1 MKIVLLSISSKK
13 EAWLEDTK
21 SIYTDKISKMNPFQ
35 VEELKPV
42 KIERDDSDKK
52 RKLECQNI
60 MAFLKADDWVV
71 LFDEKGQNMSSIA
84 FSKFVEQSLGSSKK
98 RMVFIIGGAY
108 GVDESIKQRAN
119 KVLAISSFTL
129 NHRVAF
135 LVSLEQIYRA
145 FAIIKG
151 LPYHNE

>member
-13 EAWLEDTK
+13 EAWLEEAK
-21 SIYTDKISKMNPFQ
+21 VIYTDKITKMNPFQ

-42 KIERDDSDKK
+42 KMERDDSKKK

-60 MAFLKADDWVV
+60 LAFLKPDDWVV
-71 LFDEKGQNMSSIA
+71 LFDEKGQNLNSLA
-84 FSKFVEQSLGSSKK
+84 FAKFVEQSLGSSKK
-98 RMVFIIGGAY
+98 RMVFIIGGAF
-108 GVDESIKQRAN
+108 GVDEAIKQRAN
-119 KVLAISSFTL
+119 KILAISSFTL

-135 LVSLEQIYRA
+135 LVTLEQIYRA
-145 FAIIKG
+145 FAINKG